1 MDKTATKI
9 LFSFDKTVN
18 SEETLQA
25 AVAIARKSNSSLHYI
40 LTEESASLGS
50 GSEEDV
56 VKDFKLKHGVQL
68 EISNFPGNFWKGL
81 STAAEKLKATL
92 IVIGASPA
100 KEGLLGGAMS
110 AKIDKLDCNML
121 YLNPNTKWQTPI
133 DLVVPVD
140 SSSETRQKFSPAS
153 HWGKL
158 FYSNVTIL
166 EVKKSDKGDDARMPH
181 VYAIQGNNYMVEKG
195 LRTKVVDLG
204 VTTEVVKS
212 ILDQSKDLRSK
223 WITVMG
229 NREGMLRVS
238 AIQTICENA
247 TCPLLVIPYREPIG
261 MGGSGY

>member
-9 LFSFDKTVN
+9 LFSFDKTVH

-81 STAAEKLKATL
+81 SVAAEKLKATFV
-92 IVIGASPA
+92 IVGATPA
-100 KEGLLGGAMS
+100 KAGLLSGGMS

-121 YLNPNTKWQTPI
+121 FLNPNTKWQTPI
-133 DLVVPVD
+133 DLVMPVD

-153 HWGKL
+153 HWAKL
-158 FYSNVTIL
+158 FYSNVTVL
-166 EVKKSDKGDDARMPH
+166 EVKKSDKGDDTKMSH

-195 LRTKVVDLG
+195 LRTKVIDLG
-204 VTTEVVKS
+204 VTTEIVNV
-212 ILDQSKDLRSK
+212 ILAHSNNLRSK

-229 NREGMLRVS
+229 NSEGMLRVS
-238 AIQTICENA
+238 AIQTICEDA
-247 TCPLLVIPYREPIG
+247 TCPLLVVPYREPIG
-261 MGGSGY
+261 LGGSGY

>member
-40 LTEESASLGS
+40 LTEESALLGS

-68 EISNFPGNFWKGL
+68 EISKFPGNFWKGL
-81 STAAEKLKATL
+81 AQAVEKLKATF
-92 IVIGASPA
+92 VVVGATPA
-100 KEGLLGGAMS
+100 KAGLLGGGMS
-110 AKIDKLDCNML
+110 AKVDKLDCNML
-121 YLNPNTKWQTPI
+121 FLNQNAKWQTPV

-153 HWGKL
+153 HWAKL
-158 FYSNVTIL
+158 FYSNVTVL
-166 EVKKSDKGDDARMPH
+166 EVKKSDKGDDAKMSH
-181 VYAIQGNNYMVEKG
+181 VFAIQGNNYMVEKG
-195 LRTKVVDLG
+195 LRTKVVELG
-204 VTTEVVKS
+204 VNAEVVS
-212 ILDQSKDLRSK
+212 AVIEHTNNLRSK

-229 NREGMLRVS
+229 NSEGILRVS
-238 AIQTICENA
+238 AIQKICEDA
-247 TCPLLVIPYREPIG
+247 TCPLLIVPYREPIG
-261 MGGSGY
+261 LGGSGY

>member
-81 STAAEKLKATL
+81 STAVEKLKATF
-92 IVIGASPA
+92 VVVGAIPA
-100 KEGLLGGAMS
+100 KAGLLGGGMS

-121 YLNPNTKWQTPI
+121 FLNPNTKWQTPV

-153 HWGKL
+153 HWAKL
-158 FYSNVTIL
+158 FYSNVTVL
-166 EVKKSDKGDDARMPH
+166 EVKKSDKGEDAKMSR

-195 LRTKVVDLG
+195 LRTKVEDLG
-204 VTTEVVKS
+204 VTPDVVS
-212 ILDQSKDLRSK
+212 AVLAHANNLRSK

-229 NREGMLRVS
+229 NSEGMLRVS
-238 AIQTICENA
+238 AIQKICEEA

-261 MGGSGY
+261 LGGSGY

>member
-9 LFSFDKTVN
+9 LFSFDKTVH

-81 STAAEKLKATL
+81 STAVEKLKATFVVVGT
-92 IVIGASPA
+92 IPA
-100 KEGLLGGAMS
+100 KAGLLGGGMS

-121 YLNPNTKWQTPI
+121 FLNPNTKWQTPV

-153 HWGKL
+153 HWAKL
-158 FYSNVTIL
+158 FYSNVTVL
-166 EVKKSDKGDDARMPH
+166 EVKKSDKGEDAKMSR

-195 LRTKVVDLG
+195 LRTKVEDLG
-204 VTTEVVKS
+204 VTPDVVS
-212 ILDQSKDLRSK
+212 AVLAHANNLRSK

-229 NREGMLRVS
+229 NSEGMLRVS
-238 AIQTICENA
+238 AIQKICEEA

-261 MGGSGY
+261 LGGSGY

>member
-1 MDKTATKI
+1 
-9 LFSFDKTVN
+9 
-18 SEETLQA
+18 
-25 AVAIARKSNSSLHYI
+25 
-40 LTEESASLGS
+40 LTEESASLES

-56 VKDFKLKHGVQL
+56 VKSFKLKHGVQL

-81 STAAEKLKATL
+81 SSAVEKLKATF
-92 IVIGASPA
+92 IVVGASPA
-100 KEGLLGGAMS
+100 KAGLLGGGMS

-121 YLNPNTKWQTPI
+121 FLNPTTKWQTPI

-153 HWGKL
+153 HWAKL
-158 FYSNVTIL
+158 FYANVTIL
-166 EVKKSDKGDDARMPH
+166 EVKKSDKGEDAKMSH

-212 ILDQSKDLRSK
+212 ILNHSKDLQSK

-229 NREGMLRVS
+229 NSEGMLRVS
-238 AIQTICENA
+238 AIQTICEAA
-247 TCPLLVIPYREPIG
+247 TCPLLLVPYREPIG
-261 MGGSGY
+261 LGGSGY